1 MSSTAPRAVLEAEE
15 RANKLQEELIANKQ
29 QAASGQT
36 PPADGTPP
44 ASETPPVDTAAA
56 QGAENPAPSGDSQ
69 PPTPAPGD
77 DWEHRFKVLQG
88 KYNSEVPRFAQE
100 NKDLK
105 SRLEQL
111 ESEMVQL
118 KATPPEPLVKQEE
131 IDEYGEGLIDVAR
144 RIAQEEL
151 GKKQS
156 EIDALK
162 AQITQISTATTNTAT
177 NDFFRSLD
185 AIAPEWKQINEDP
198 NFLKWLDEIDELTG
212 EPRQSLLSKAEQ
224 ARDASR
230 VGKFFTSFKKTSSS
244 WAASSANALE
254 QQVVPPTNKA
264 PDTPPSKKVWT
275 RGEIAEFYDRM
286 RRGVV
291 TDADAI
297 AIEADITAASIEGRI
312 R

>member
-1 MSSTAPRAVLEAEE
+1 MSTTPRAVQEAED
-15 RANKLQEELIANKQ
+15 RANRLQEELIANKQ

-36 PPADGTPP
+36 PPDDATKA
-44 ASETPPVDTAAA
+44 ASETPPAEVTPPA
-56 QGAENPAPSGDSQ
+56 QATE
-69 PPTPAPGD
+69 TPATVNGSQSQQPTE

-88 KYNSEVPRFAQE
+88 KYNSEVPRFATE

-144 RIAQEEL
+144 RIAREEL
-151 GKKQS
+151 ATKQG
-156 EIDALK
+156 EIDTLK
-162 AQITQISTATTNTAT
+162 AQIQNLTTATTNTAK
-177 NDFFRSLD
+177 NDFFKSLN
-185 AIAPEWKQINEDP
+185 AIVPEWEQINQDP
-198 NFLKWLDEIDELTG
+198 NFLTWLDEVDELTG
-212 EPRQSLLSKAEQ
+212 ETKQSLLSKAEQ

-230 VGKFFTSFKKTSSS
+230 VGKFFTSYKKTSAS

-291 TDADAI
+291 SDADAI

>member
-1 MSSTAPRAVLEAEE
+1 MSTTPRAVLEAEE

-36 PPADGTPP
+36 PTDDVTPA
-44 ASETPPVDTAAA
+44 ASETPPAETPPA
-56 QGAENPAPSGDSQ
+56 QATETPAPSNDSQ
-69 PPTPAPGD
+69 NQPPAD

-105 SRLEQL
+105 SRLESL

-151 GKKQS
+151 AKKQS

-162 AQITQISTATTNTAT
+162 EQINQISTATTNTAK
-177 NDFFRSLD
+177 NDFFKSLN
-185 AIAPEWKQINEDP
+185 AIVPEWEQINADP
-198 NFLKWLDEIDELTG
+198 AFLTWLDEFDELAG
-212 EPRQSLLSKAEQ
+212 ETRQSLLTKAEQ

-244 WAASSANALE
+244 WAANSQSALE

-291 TDADAI
+291 SDADAI

>member
-1 MSSTAPRAVLEAEE
+1 MSTTPRAVLEAEE

-29 QAASGQT
+29 QAASGET
-36 PPADGTPP
+36 PAADGTPA
-44 ASETPPVDTAAA
+44 ASETPPTDAPPA
-56 QGAENPAPSGDSQ
+56 QGSESSAPTNDSQ
-69 PPTPAPGD
+69 PPAQQD

-105 SRLEQL
+105 SRLESL
-111 ESEMVQL
+111 ESEMTQL

-162 AQITQISTATTNTAT
+162 AQINQISTATTNTAK
-177 NDFFRSLD
+177 NDFFKSLN
-185 AIAPEWKQINEDP
+185 AIVPEWEQINADP
-198 NFLKWLDEIDELTG
+198 AFLTWLDEFDELAG
-212 EPRQSLLSKAEQ
+212 ETRQSLLSKAEQ

>member
-1 MSSTAPRAVLEAEE
+1 MSTTPRAVQEAED
-15 RANKLQEELIANKQ
+15 RANRLQEELIANKQ
-29 QAASGQT
+29 QAAPGQT
-36 PPADGTPP
+36 PPDDATQA
-44 ASETPPVDTAAA
+44 ASETPP
-56 QGAENPAPSGDSQ
+56 AEVTPPVQATETPAPANDSQTQ
-69 PPTPAPGD
+69 PPTE

-88 KYNSEVPRFAQE
+88 KYNSEVPRFATE
-100 NKDLK
+100 NKELK

-111 ESEMVQL
+111 ESEMTQL
-118 KATPPEPLVKQEE
+118 KAKPPEPLVKQEE

-151 GKKQS
+151 AKKQN

-162 AQITQISTATTNTAT
+162 SQINQISTATTNTAK

-198 NFLKWLDEIDELTG
+198 AFLKWLDEVDELTG
-212 EPRQSLLSKAEQ
+212 EQRQSLLSKAE
-224 ARDASR
+224 ASRDAAL
-230 VGKFFTSFKKTSSS
+230 VGKFFTLFKKTSSS
-244 WAASSANALE
+244 WAANSNNALE

-291 TDADAI
+291 SDNDAI

>member
-1 MSSTAPRAVLEAEE
+1 MSTTPRAVQEAED
-15 RANKLQEELIANKQ
+15 RANRLQEELIANKQ

-36 PPADGTPP
+36 PPDDG
-44 ASETPPVDTAAA
+44 ASQQSETPPTDATPT
-56 QGAENPAPSGDSQ
+56 QGMEPPASANGSQSQ
-69 PPTPAPGD
+69 PPAE

-88 KYNSEVPRFAQE
+88 KYNSEVPRFSAE

-144 RIAQEEL
+144 RIAREEL
-151 GKKQS
+151 ATKQG
-156 EIDALK
+156 EIDTLK
-162 AQITQISTATTNTAT
+162 AQIQNLTTATTNTAK
-177 NDFFRSLD
+177 NDFFKSLN
-185 AIAPEWKQINEDP
+185 AIVPEWEQINQDP
-198 NFLKWLDEIDELTG
+198 NFLSWLDEVDELTG
-212 EPRQSLLSKAEQ
+212 ETKQSLLSKAEQ

-244 WAASSANALE
+244 WAANSANALE
-254 QQVVPPTNKA
+254 QQVVPPTNKS

-275 RGEIAEFYDRM
+275 RAEINEFYNRL
-286 RRGVV
+286 RKGAVS
-291 TDADAI
+291 DADAI

>member
-1 MSSTAPRAVLEAEE
+1 MSTTAPRAVLEAEE

-29 QAASGQT
+29 QAASGET
-36 PPADGTPP
+36 PPADSAQSETPP
-44 ASETPPVDTAAA
+44 ADTSQASETP
-56 QGAENPAPSGDSQ
+56 APSNDSQ
-69 PPTPAPGD
+69 PPAPQD

-105 SRLEQL
+105 SRLESL
-111 ESEMVQL
+111 ESEMTQL

-151 GKKQS
+151 AKKQS

-162 AQITQISTATTNTAT
+162 SQINQISTATTNTAK
-177 NDFFRSLD
+177 NDFFKSLNALVPD
-185 AIAPEWKQINEDP
+185 WEQINADQS
-198 NFLKWLDEIDELTG
+198 FLAWLDEFDELTG
-212 EPRQSLLSKAEQ
+212 ETRQSLLSKAEQ

-230 VGKFFTSFKKTSSS
+230 VSNFFTSFKKTSSS
-244 WAASSANALE
+244 WAANSQSALE
-254 QQVVPPTNKA
+254 QQVVPPTSKA

-275 RGEIAEFYDRM
+275 RGEISEFYDRV
-286 RRGVV
+286 RKGAVS
-291 TDADAI
+291 DADAI

>member
-29 QAASGQT
+29 QAASGETPQDGTGQSET
-36 PPADGTPP
+36 PPTDSSQ
-44 ASETPPVDTAAA
+44 ASETP
-56 QGAENPAPSGDSQ
+56 APSNDSQ
-69 PPTPAPGD
+69 PPAQQD

-105 SRLEQL
+105 TRLEQL
-111 ESEMVQL
+111 ESEVTQL

-151 GKKQS
+151 AKKQS

-162 AQITQISTATTNTAT
+162 SQINQISTATTNTAT

-198 NFLKWLDEIDELTG
+198 AFLKWLDEIDELTG

-224 ARDASR
+224 SRDASR

-244 WAASSANALE
+244 WAASSTNALE
-254 QQVVPPTNKA
+254 QQLVPPTSKA

>member
-1 MSSTAPRAVLEAEE
+1 MSTTPRAVQEAEE
-15 RANKLQEELIANKQ
+15 RANRLQEELIANKQ
-29 QAASGQT
+29 QAASGETPAADSAQSET
-36 PPADGTPP
+36 PPADQQQ
-44 ASETPPVDTAAA
+44 AS
-56 QGAENPAPSGDSQ
+56 ENPAPSNDSQ
-69 PPTPAPGD
+69 PPAQQD
-77 DWEHRFKVLQG
+77 EWEHRFKVLQG

-111 ESEMVQL
+111 ESEMIQL

-162 AQITQISTATTNTAT
+162 AQINQISTATTNTAKS
-177 NDFFRSLD
+177 DFFKSLNALVPD
-185 AIAPEWKQINEDP
+185 WEQINADP
-198 NFLKWLDEIDELTG
+198 SFLTWLDEFDELTG
-212 EPRQSLLSKAEQ
+212 ETRQSLLSKAEA

-244 WAASSANALE
+244 WAANSQSALE

-275 RGEIAEFYDRM
+275 RGEINEFYDRV
-286 RRGVV
+286 RRGAVS
-291 TDADAI
+291 DAEAI

>member
-1 MSSTAPRAVLEAEE
+1 MSTTAPRAVLEAEE

-29 QAASGQT
+29 QAASGET
-36 PPADGTPP
+36 PPADSAQSETPP
-44 ASETPPVDTAAA
+44 ADTSQASETP
-56 QGAENPAPSGDSQ
+56 APSNDSQ
-69 PPTPAPGD
+69 PPAPQD

-105 SRLEQL
+105 SRLEAL
-111 ESEMVQL
+111 ESEMTQL

-151 GKKQS
+151 AKKQT

-162 AQITQISTATTNTAT
+162 AQINQISTATTNTAK
-177 NDFFRSLD
+177 NDFFKSLS
-185 AIAPEWKQINEDP
+185 AIVPEWEQINADP
-198 NFLKWLDEIDELTG
+198 AFLSWLDEFDELAG
-212 EPRQSLLSKAEQ
+212 ETRQALLSRAEQ
-224 ARDASR
+224 ARDAAR
-230 VGKFFTSFKKTSSS
+230 VGKFFTSYKKTSSS
-244 WAASSANALE
+244 WAANSQSALE
-254 QQVVPPTNKA
+254 QQVVPPTSKA

-275 RGEIAEFYDRM
+275 RAEISEFYDRV
-286 RRGVV
+286 RKGAVS
-291 TDADAI
+291 DADAI

>member
-1 MSSTAPRAVLEAEE
+1 MSTTPRAVQEAED
-15 RANKLQEELIANKQ
+15 RANRLQEELIANKQ

-36 PPADGTPP
+36 PPADGAPAASETTPTDTPP
-44 ASETPPVDTAAA
+44 AQVKETPA
-56 QGAENPAPSGDSQ
+56 PANDSQ
-69 PPTPAPGD
+69 PATPAQGE

-88 KYNSEVPRFAQE
+88 KYNSEVPRFSAE
-100 NKDLK
+100 NKELK

-111 ESEMVQL
+111 ESEVTHL

-151 GKKQS
+151 AKKQS

-162 AQITQISTATTNTAT
+162 DQINQISTATTNTAK
-177 NDFFRSLD
+177 NDFFKSLG
-185 AIAPEWKQINEDP
+185 AIAPEWEQINADP
-198 NFLKWLDEIDELTG
+198 NFLTWLDEVDELTG
-212 EPRQSLLSKAEQ
+212 ETRQSLLSRAEQ
-224 ARDASR
+224 ARDAVR
-230 VGKFFTSFKKTSSS
+230 VGKFFTSFKKTSTT
-244 WAASSANALE
+244 WAANSQSALE

-275 RGEIAEFYDRM
+275 RAEISDFYNRL
-286 RRGVV
+286 RVGAVS
-291 TDADAI
+291 DADAI

>member
-29 QAASGQT
+29 QAASGE
-36 PPADGTPP
+36 PPADSTPP
-44 ASETPPVDTAAA
+44 ASETPPVETPPA
-56 QGAENPAPSGDSQ
+56 QGSENPAPANDSQ
-69 PPTPAPGD
+69 PPTPAQGE

-105 SRLEQL
+105 SRLENL
-111 ESEMVQL
+111 ESEMTRL

-151 GKKQS
+151 AKKQS

-162 AQITQISTATTNTAT
+162 AQINQISTATTNTAK
-177 NDFFRSLD
+177 NDFFKSLN
-185 AIAPEWKQINEDP
+185 AIVPEWEQINADP
-198 NFLKWLDEIDELTG
+198 AFLTWLDEFDELAG
-212 EPRQSLLSKAEQ
+212 ETRQTLLSKAEA
-224 ARDASR
+224 ARDAAR
-230 VGKFFTSFKKTSSS
+230 VAKFFASFKKTSSS
-244 WAASSANALE
+244 WAANSQSALE
-254 QQVVPPTNKA
+254 QQIVPPTNKA

-275 RGEIAEFYDRM
+275 RGEISEFYDRV
-286 RRGVV
+286 RRGDV
-291 TDADAI
+291 TDAEAI

>member
-1 MSSTAPRAVLEAEE
+1 MSTTPRAVQEAED
-15 RANKLQEELIANKQ
+15 RANRLQEELIANKQ
-29 QAASGQT
+29 QAASGET
-36 PPADGTPP
+36 PAADGAPA
-44 ASETPPVDTAAA
+44 ASETPPTDAPPA
-56 QGAENPAPSGDSQ
+56 QGSESSAPANDSQ
-69 PPTPAPGD
+69 PATPAPGD

-105 SRLEQL
+105 SRLESL
-111 ESEMVQL
+111 ESEMTQL

-151 GKKQS
+151 AKKQS

-162 AQITQISTATTNTAT
+162 SQINQISTATTNTAK
-177 NDFFRSLD
+177 NDFFKSLNALVPD
-185 AIAPEWKQINEDP
+185 WEQINADQS
-198 NFLKWLDEIDELTG
+198 FLTWLDELDELTG
-212 EPRQSLLSKAEQ
+212 ETRQSLLSKAEQ

-230 VGKFFTSFKKTSSS
+230 VSNFFTSFKKASSS
-244 WAASSANALE
+244 WAANSQSALE

-275 RGEIAEFYDRM
+275 RGEISEFYDRV
-286 RRGVV
+286 RKGAVS
-291 TDADAI
+291 DADAI

>member
-1 MSSTAPRAVLEAEE
+1 MSTTPRAVQEAED
-15 RANKLQEELIANKQ
+15 RANRLQEELIANKQ
-29 QAASGQT
+29 LAASGQT
-36 PPADGTPP
+36 PPDDVTPA
-44 ASETPPVDTAAA
+44 ASETPPAETPPA
-56 QGAENPAPSGDSQ
+56 QASE
-69 PPTPAPGD
+69 TPAPANGSQSTPPSE

-88 KYNSEVPRFAQE
+88 KYNSEVPRFATE

-111 ESEMVQL
+111 EIEMTQL

-144 RIAQEEL
+144 RIAREEL
-151 GKKQS
+151 ATKQG

-162 AQITQISTATTNTAT
+162 AQIQSLTTATTNTAK
-177 NDFFRSLD
+177 NDFFKSLN
-185 AIAPEWKQINEDP
+185 AIVPEWEQINADP
-198 NFLKWLDEIDELTG
+198 NFLAWLDEVDELTG
-212 EPRQSLLSKAEQ
+212 ETKQSLLSKAEQ

-230 VGKFFTSFKKTSSS
+230 VGKFFTSFKKTSAS
-244 WAASSANALE
+244 WAANSQSALE

-286 RRGVV
+286 RRGAVS
-291 TDADAI
+291 DADAI

>member
-1 MSSTAPRAVLEAEE
+1 MSSTTPRAVLEAEE

-29 QAASGQT
+29 QAASGE
-36 PPADGTPP
+36 PPADATPA
-44 ASETPPVDTAAA
+44 ASETPPADTAPA
-56 QGAENPAPSGDSQ
+56 QGSENPAPANDSQ
-69 PPTPAPGD
+69 NQQPAD
-77 DWEHRFKVLQG
+77 EWEHRFKVLQG

-105 SRLEQL
+105 LRLEQL

-151 GKKQS
+151 AKKQT

-162 AQITQISTATTNTAT
+162 AQINQISTATTNTAK
-177 NDFFRSLD
+177 NDFFKSLNALVPD
-185 AIAPEWKQINEDP
+185 WEQINADP
-198 NFLKWLDEIDELTG
+198 SFLTWLDEFDELTG
-212 EPRQSLLSKAEQ
+212 ETRQSLLSKAEA

-244 WAASSANALE
+244 WAANSQSALE

-275 RGEIAEFYDRM
+275 RGEISEFYDRV
-286 RRGVV
+286 RKGAVS
-291 TDADAI
+291 DADAI